1 MTIHACGD
9 YDRWHPY
16 LHALAADGLFLES
29 GCVFM
34 MSRVDLRPLREL
46 FRTHVLTLSKKGGLI
61 DDSFIKMIM
70 AWHHVSG
77 FDMHDEVRS
86 KQKQNQRPP
95 PVMEAEHHGPVR
107 IEPCD
112 DGWPEYEGTA
122 FER

>member
-61 DDSFIKMIM
+61 DDSFIKLIM

-77 FDMHDEVRS
+77 VDMHDEVGS
-86 KQKQNQRPP
+86 KPAHEKGGRM
-95 PVMEAEHHGPVR
+95 MERLPGETKFSISDIIDQSEFCSECGGRV
-107 IEPCD
+107 
-112 DGWPEYEGTA
+112 
-122 FER
+122 